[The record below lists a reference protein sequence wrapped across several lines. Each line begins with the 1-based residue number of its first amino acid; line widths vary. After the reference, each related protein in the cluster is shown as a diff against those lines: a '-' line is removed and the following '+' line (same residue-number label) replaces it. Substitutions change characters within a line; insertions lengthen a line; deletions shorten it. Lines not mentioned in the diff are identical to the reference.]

1 MKIGD
6 MPEDDKV
13 ALRRMIDSYGISY
26 IADSEDFAV
35 ALERINKHVDYVV
48 RLSPDT
54 LYFNDLVEQL
64 VEQVNYV
71 IDRFKAL
78 EECDNDDDMN
88 QIMEDIPNMLRD
100 IITLVEDA

>member
-1 MKIGD
+1 MKIG
-6 MPEDDKV
+6 ELVQGDKV
-13 ALRRMIDSYGISY
+13 ALRGLLDSYGIPYVS
-26 IADSEDFAV
+26 DSEDFAV
-35 ALERINKHVDYVV
+35 VLESIKKYVDDASNI
-48 RLSPDT
+48 LPPDVD
-54 LYFNDLVEQL
+54 DLAEQV

-78 EECDNDDDMN
+78 EECDNDNDMN

>member
-13 ALRRMIDSYGISY
+13 ALRGMLDSYGISY
-26 IADSEDFAV
+26 ISDREDFSV
-35 ALERINKHVDYVV
+35 ALESIKKYVDDASSI
-48 RLSPDT
+48 LPPDV
-54 LYFNDLVEQL
+54 NDLVEQV

>member
-13 ALRRMIDSYGISY
+13 VLRGMLDSYGMPY

-35 ALERINKHVDYVV
+35 ALESIKKYVDDASSI
-48 RLSPDT
+48 LPPDVD
-54 LYFNDLVEQL
+54 DLVEQV

>member
-13 ALRRMIDSYGISY
+13 ALRGMLDSYGTPY
-26 IADSEDFAV
+26 IADSEDFTV
-35 ALERINKHVDYVV
+35 VLESIKNYVDDAV
-48 RLSPDT
+48 RLPPDV
-54 LYFNDLVEQL
+54 NDLVEQV

>member
-13 ALRRMIDSYGISY
+13 ALRGMLDSYGIPYVS
-26 IADSEDFAV
+26 DSDDFAV
-35 ALERINKHVDYVV
+35 SIERIKKHVDDVV
-48 RLSPDT
+48 RLPPDV
-54 LYFNDLVEQL
+54 NDLVEQV

-78 EECDNDDDMN
+78 EECDNDNDMN